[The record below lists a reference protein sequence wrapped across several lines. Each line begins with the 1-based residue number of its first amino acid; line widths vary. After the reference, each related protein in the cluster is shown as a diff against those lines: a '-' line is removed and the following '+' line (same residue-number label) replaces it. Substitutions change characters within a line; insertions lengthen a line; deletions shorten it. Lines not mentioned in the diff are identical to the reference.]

1 MPLIDGLRNNDAVH
15 SSISNGISHA
25 RVIEPVRD
33 LDYRHND
40 PNRRQKI
47 VVVGLG
53 MVAISFMY
61 VASLMDKERPEK
73 SSLLTTGTVT

>member
-1 MPLIDGLRNNDAVH
+1 MPLIDGSRNNDAVH

-25 RVIEPVRD
+25 RVVEPVRD
-33 LDYRHND
+33 LDCGRND

-61 VASLMDKERPEK
+61 VPSLMDKER
-73 SSLLTTGTVT
+73 SRRVVY